1 METVKGF
8 NDYVGEEAIK
18 RQEIKRIL
26 NRYFS
31 LYGFEPVETPLVE
44 YEKFV
49 KGDNSQD
56 EAVSEIFKLKD
67 RGKRK
72 LALRYEFT
80 FQLKRLAQNK
90 KLPFKRFQIGEVFR
104 DEPVSSNRFR
114 QFIQC
119 DVDIVGS
126 SIKEE
131 AEILSLTNN
140 VFNELGLKVIINF
153 NNRKLINEV
162 LDNEGIKKKE
172 EVIREIDKL
181 DKLSIAEVNKNLK
194 KYNAEK
200 VLEIFKKPESYFK
213 KYESYSEIKELK
225 KYCNYYGIKLNFQPF
240 LARGLSYYNG
250 SIFEIKT
257 SKMKET
263 ICAGGSYLI
272 NNIQSTGISFGLERL
287 SKLAKIDFEQKNVL
301 IISLNEDKES
311 IKISEKFRK
320 ENIFTYLLFGKPS
333 KAMQYANSK
342 NISYVL
348 FVGEKE
354 LKEKKFKLKDMKSG
368 KEQKLSLDKIIK
380 KINLF

>member
-1 METVKGF
+1 MESVKGF

-49 KGDNSQD
+49 RGDNFQD

-80 FQLKRLAQNK
+80 FQLKRLVQNK

-114 QFIQC
+114 QFTQC

-126 SIKEE
+126 SLREE
-131 AEILSLTNN
+131 AEILSLANK

-153 NNRKLINEV
+153 NNRKLLNEI
-162 LDNEGIKKKE
+162 LDENNVKKKE

-181 DKLSIAEVNKNLK
+181 DKLSELEVKNNLK

-213 KYESYSEIKELK
+213 KYKSYSEILELK
-225 KYCNYYGIKLNFQPF
+225 KYCSFYGIKLNFQPF

-250 SIFEIKT
+250 SIFEIKS

-263 ICAGGSYLI
+263 ICAGGSYEV
-272 NNIQSTGISFGLERL
+272 NKIQSTGISFGLDRL

-311 IKISEKFRK
+311 IKLSEKMRK
-320 ENIFTYLLFGKPS
+320 ENISTYLLFGKPS
-333 KAMQYANSK
+333 KSMQYANNK

-354 LKEKKFKLKDMKSG
+354 LKEKKYKLKDMKSG

-380 KINLF
+380 KLK

>member
-1 METVKGF
+1 
-8 NDYVGEEAIK
+8 
-18 RQEIKRIL
+18 
-26 NRYFS
+26 
-31 LYGFEPVETPLVE
+31 
-44 YEKFV
+44 
-49 KGDNSQD
+49 
-56 EAVSEIFKLKD
+56 
-67 RGKRK
+67 
-72 LALRYEFT
+72 
-80 FQLKRLAQNK
+80 
-90 KLPFKRFQIGEVFR
+90 
-104 DEPVSSNRFR
+104 
-114 QFIQC
+114 
-119 DVDIVGS
+119 VDIVGS

-140 VFNELGLKVIINF
+140 VFNELGLKIIINF

-181 DKLSIAEVNKNLK
+181 DKLSIAEINKNLK

>member
-8 NDYVGEEAIK
+8 NDYVGEEAMK
-18 RQEIKRIL
+18 RQKVKNVL

-31 LYGFEPVETPLVE
+31 LYGFKPVETPLIE

-49 KGDNSQD
+49 KGENSQD
-56 EAVSEIFKLKD
+56 EAVSDIFKLKD

-80 FQLKRLAQNK
+80 FQLKRLARNK

>member
-1 METVKGF
+1 MEMVKGF
-8 NDYVGEEAIK
+8 KDYIGEEAIK
-18 RQEIKRIL
+18 RKKIKEVL

-31 LYGFEPVETPLVE
+31 VYGFEPVETPLIE

-72 LALRYEFT
+72 LAMRYEFT

-114 QFIQC
+114 QFTQC
-119 DVDIVGS
+119 DVDIIGS

-131 AEILSLTNN
+131 AEILSLTSNILKE
-140 VFNELGLKVIINF
+140 FGLKTVIYF
-153 NNRKLINEV
+153 NNRKLLNEI
-162 LDNEGIKKKE
+162 LEEEGIKKKE

-181 DKLSIAEVNKNLK
+181 DKLSELEIKNNLK
-194 KYNAEK
+194 KYGAEK
-200 VLEIFKKPESYFK
+200 VLQIFKKPESYFK
-213 KYESYSEIKELK
+213 KYKSYSEILELK
-225 KYCNYYGIKLNFQPF
+225 KYSNYYGIKLNFQPF

-250 SIFEIKT
+250 SIFEIKS

-263 ICAGGSYLI
+263 ICAGGSYLV
-272 NNIQSTGISFGLERL
+272 NNMQSTGISLGLERL
-287 SKLAKIDFEQKNVL
+287 SKLVKLDLDKKDVL
-301 IISLNEDKES
+301 VISLNEDKES
-311 IKISEKFRK
+311 IKLSEKLRK
-320 ENIFTYLLFGKPS
+320 EQISTFLLFGKPS
-333 KAMQYANSK
+333 KAMQYANNK

-348 FVGEKE
+348 FVGKSE
-354 LKEKKFKLKDMKSG
+354 LKEKKFKLKDMNSG

-380 KINLF
+380 KLK